1 MKKTISI
8 VLCILLLLIAFTGCQ
23 SNLTTDTAQEDS
35 TENSNVI
42 EADFSS
48 TDADMFT
55 SRDEDASYDESS
67 AVKIELNGSS
77 AKSSSS
83 SVKISDSTVTLT
95 QEATYIV
102 SGTLNDGM
110 IVVDASDTAK
120 IQIVLNGANIT
131 SDSSAPIYIKQANKV
146 FVTLVGDNSLANGG
160 TFTAV
165 DENNIDAVV
174 FSKQDLTFNGSGSL
188 TVTSPVG
195 HGIVAKDDLVITGG
209 TYSIASASHGIDA
222 NNSVRIKN
230 AVISSNSGKDGV
242 HAENTD
248 DTSKGFVYISSG
260 TLDFDCEGDGI
271 SASSYLQIKDGIFN
285 IVAGGGYENA
295 TKKSSDNYG
304 NFGGKMPDGMQG
316 GNGRPNNRMQGDGT
330 NSSADIKNTSATASS
345 EESNDSGTSM
355 KGLKSTN
362 SMMIENGTFEIN
374 SADDAIHS
382 DISVFVKDGTFEI
395 SSGDDAV
402 HAENNLK
409 ISNGTINIS
418 NSYEGL
424 EAITIAV
431 EGGNISLTAS
441 DDGLNA
447 AGGNDESGMGGRDE
461 MFQNGENMKENGDL
475 SSSSNG
481 SVVISGG
488 TLHIVASG
496 DGIDSNGSIKIS
508 GGYTTVVGPTQG
520 DTATLDY
527 DTEANI
533 TGGTFVGTG
542 ASNMAQSFSN
552 SEQGVI
558 AVSVDNQSANTK
570 IVVKD
575 ESGNEIVSCT
585 PELDFQIL
593 IVSSP
598 EIESGE
604 TYSVTVGSQTS
615 QFEAS

>member
-23 SNLTTDTAQEDS
+23 SNFTTDTAQEDS

-83 SVKISDSTVTLT
+83 SVEISDSTVTLT

-146 FVTLVGDNSLANGG
+146 FVTLVEDNSLANGG

-188 TVTSPVG
+188 TVTSPIG

-230 AVISSNSGKDGV
+230 AVISSNSGKDGI

-260 TLDFDCEGDGI
+260 TLDLDCEGDGI
-271 SASSYLQIKDGIFN
+271 SASSYLQIKDGIIN

-304 NFGGKMPDGMQG
+304 NFGGKMTDGMQG

-382 DISVFVKDGTFEI
+382 DISVFVKYGTFEI
-395 SSGDDAV
+395 SSGDDAI

-447 AGGNDESGMGGRDE
+447 AGGNDESGMAGRDE
-461 MFQNGENMKENGDL
+461 MFQNGGDMKGNGDL

-558 AVSVDNQSANTK
+558 AVSVDNQYANTK

-575 ESGNEIVSCT
+575 ENGNEIVSCT

>member
-35 TENSNVI
+35 TENSNMI

-83 SVKISDSTVTLT
+83 SVEISDSTVTLT

-131 SDSSAPIYIKQANKV
+131 SNSSAPIYIKQANKV

-230 AVISSNSGKDGV
+230 AVISSNSGKDGI

-260 TLDFDCEGDGI
+260 TLDLDCEGDGI

-316 GNGRPNNRMQGDGT
+316 ENGRPNNRMQGDGT

-395 SSGDDAV
+395 SSGDDAI

-461 MFQNGENMKENGDL
+461 MFQNGENMKGNGDL

-575 ESGNEIVSCT
+575 ENGNEIVSCT

>member
-55 SRDEDASYDESS
+55 SHDEDASYDESS
-67 AVKIELNGSS
+67 AVKIELSESS

-83 SVKISDSTVTLT
+83 SVEISDSTVTLT

-110 IVVDASDTAK
+110 IVVDATDTAK

-230 AVISSNSGKDGV
+230 AVISSNSGKDGI

-260 TLDFDCEGDGI
+260 TLDLDCEGDGI

-304 NFGGKMPDGMQG
+304 SFGGKMPDGMQG
-316 GNGRPNNRMQGDGT
+316 ENGRPNNRMQGDGT
-330 NSSADIKNTSATASS
+330 NSSVDIKNTSATASS
-345 EESNDSGTSM
+345 EESNDSGISM

-382 DISVFVKDGTFEI
+382 DISAFVKDGTFEI
-395 SSGDDAV
+395 SSGDDAI
-402 HAENNLK
+402 HAENNLE

-461 MFQNGENMKENGDL
+461 MFQNGGDMKGNGDL

-575 ESGNEIVSCT
+575 ENGKEIVSCT

>member
-67 AVKIELNGSS
+67 AVKIELSGSS

-83 SVKISDSTVTLT
+83 SVEISDSTVTLT

-110 IVVDASDTAK
+110 IVVDATDTAK

-131 SDSSAPIYIKQANKV
+131 SNSSAPIYIKQANKV

-230 AVISSNSGKDGV
+230 AVISSNSGKDGI

-260 TLDFDCEGDGI
+260 TLDLDCEGDGI

-316 GNGRPNNRMQGDGT
+316 ENGRPNNRMQGDGT
-330 NSSADIKNTSATASS
+330 NSSADIKNISATASS

-395 SSGDDAV
+395 SSGDDAI

-461 MFQNGENMKENGDL
+461 MFQNGGDMKGNGDL

-575 ESGNEIVSCT
+575 ENGNEIVSCT

>member
-83 SVKISDSTVTLT
+83 SVEISDSTVTLT

-230 AVISSNSGKDGV
+230 AVISSNSGKDGI

-260 TLDFDCEGDGI
+260 TLDLDCEGDGI

-285 IVAGGGYENA
+285 IVASGGYENA

-316 GNGRPNNRMQGDGT
+316 GNGRPNNRVQGDGT

-395 SSGDDAV
+395 SSGDDAI
-402 HAENNLK
+402 HAENNLE

-461 MFQNGENMKENGDL
+461 MFQNGEDTKGNGVL

>member
-83 SVKISDSTVTLT
+83 SVEISDSTVTLT

-110 IVVDASDTAK
+110 IVVDATDTAK

-131 SDSSAPIYIKQANKV
+131 SNSSAPIYIKQANKV

-230 AVISSNSGKDGV
+230 AVISSNSGKDGI

-260 TLDFDCEGDGI
+260 TLDLDCEGDGI

-316 GNGRPNNRMQGDGT
+316 ENGRPNNRMQGDGT
-330 NSSADIKNTSATASS
+330 NSSADIKNISATASS

-395 SSGDDAV
+395 SSGDDAI

-461 MFQNGENMKENGDL
+461 MFQNGGDMKGNGDL

-575 ESGNEIVSCT
+575 ENGNEIVSCT

>member
-83 SVKISDSTVTLT
+83 SVEISDSTVTLT

>member
-83 SVKISDSTVTLT
+83 SVEISDSTVTLT

-110 IVVDASDTAK
+110 IVVDATDTAK

-131 SDSSAPIYIKQANKV
+131 SNSSAPIYIKQANKV

-260 TLDFDCEGDGI
+260 TLDLDCEGDGI

-330 NSSADIKNTSATASS
+330 NSSVDIKNTSATASS

-395 SSGDDAV
+395 SSGDDAI
-402 HAENNLK
+402 HAENNLE

-461 MFQNGENMKENGDL
+461 MFQNGENMKGNGDL

-575 ESGNEIVSCT
+575 ENGNEIVSCT

>member
-83 SVKISDSTVTLT
+83 SVEISDSTVTLT

-146 FVTLVGDNSLANGG
+146 FVTLVEDNSLANGG

-188 TVTSPVG
+188 TVTSPIG

-230 AVISSNSGKDGV
+230 AVISSNSGKDGI

-260 TLDFDCEGDGI
+260 TLDLDCEGDGI

-395 SSGDDAV
+395 SSGDDAI

-447 AGGNDESGMGGRDE
+447 AGGNDESGMAGRDE
-461 MFQNGENMKENGDL
+461 MFQNGGDMKGNGDL

-558 AVSVDNQSANTK
+558 AVSVDNQYANTK

-575 ESGNEIVSCT
+575 ENGNEIVSCT